1 LRTGPLVRRGAN
13 VSRLIQGT
21 PTLFRRSGRPKPARD
36 IEASASELPL
46 SAPVPQSGN
55 GCPHLECRLPINLRR
70 FLASQLGAAVNIDN
84 DTILS
89 VAANADERTLSKLA
103 RAIRRYS
110 TERAHEAWIECAVA
124 LTRFEEEARTRDM
137 PQATLCLGCA
147 RVDFGELDSH
157 RGPGCLTVNLAAAFE
172 AGAEPCEPHQYPP
185 GITAARLQ
193 HVIEEFRALR
203 VAFGL
208 PHYELDCY
216 LTNAQ
221 VTFTWRPL
229 PPELSRV

>member
-1 LRTGPLVRRGAN
+1 
-13 VSRLIQGT
+13 
-21 PTLFRRSGRPKPARD
+21 
-36 IEASASELPL
+36 
-46 SAPVPQSGN
+46 
-55 GCPHLECRLPINLRR
+55 
-70 FLASQLGAAVNIDN
+70 
-84 DTILS
+84 
-89 VAANADERTLSKLA
+89 LSKLA

-124 LTRFEEEARTRDM
+124 LARFEEEARVSE
-137 PQATLCLGCA
+137 PSHAVLCMRCV
-147 RVDFGELDSH
+147 RVDFGNGEAH
-157 RGPGCLTVNLAAAFE
+157 RSPGCLAVTLATAFG
-172 AGAEPCEPHQYPP
+172 AGAEPCEPHQYPA

-193 HVIEEFRALR
+193 KVIEEFRALR

-229 PPELSRV
+229 QEQHH